1 MEIGDFVLEMSDGLV
16 KLGYVCGFDSGGYG
30 RIDVGKA
37 VGDEMC
43 SKRERQCNVLW
54 GWRR

>member
-1 MEIGDFVLEMSDGLV
+1 MLKMSNVLV
-16 KLGYVCGFDSGGYG
+16 KLGYVCGFDNASYG

-37 VGDEMC
+37 VGDEMG
-43 SKRERQCNVLW
+43 SKRERQCSVLW

>member
-16 KLGYVCGFDSGGYG
+16 KLGYICGFDNVGYG